1 MAAQQVAIPADPLA
15 STPEFVAKT
24 YEAMKRRRLGRPLT
38 LAEKL
43 LYAHLDNPEGAELV
57 RGKSY
62 LDLRPDRV
70 TMQDATAQMA
80 ILQFLTTGKTQTAVP
95 TTVHCDHLIAA
106 QVGAKADLHEATVAN
121 KEVYDFLKAACAR

>member
-1 MAAQQVAIPADPLA
+1 MATKPATAGADPLA
-15 STPEFVAKT
+15 STPAFVEAT
-24 YEAMKRRRLGRPLT
+24 YEAMAKRLAIVRKRVARPLT
-38 LAEKL
+38 LAEKA
-43 LYAHLDNPEGAELV
+43 LYSHLDRPETAELA

-80 ILQFLTTGKTQTAVP
+80 ILQFLTTGKTRTAVP

-106 QVGAKADLHEATVAN
+106 EAGASKDLDA
-121 KEVYDFLKAACAR
+121 